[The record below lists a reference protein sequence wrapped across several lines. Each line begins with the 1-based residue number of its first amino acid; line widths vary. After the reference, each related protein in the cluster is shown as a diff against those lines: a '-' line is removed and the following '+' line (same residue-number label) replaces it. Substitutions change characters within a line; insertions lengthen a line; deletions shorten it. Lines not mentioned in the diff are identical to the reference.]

1 MSFIGK
7 ILVVM
12 QLVMSICLMAFAAA
26 VSTYQTNWKVKAD
39 GLEKQLAEQRT
50 KFDNLQKTT
59 DDAATKHAVDLKA
72 QTDLAEQAKVK
83 SEQLQREVVT
93 LAQVND
99 ELKKD
104 SAQKQQ
110 LQKDLAVDVLNRHEE
125 VKELRAQIK
134 QAREDRDKEFKAKE
148 LLETTIYDL
157 TTDISRLNAMTKEQ
171 LRLNE
176 QYRRVLIANKL
187 PSEIEEI
194 VKVTA
199 PAPKGLHGKVRDVM
213 KNPDGGDVL
222 IQTSIGENDG
232 LSKNHILKVYRGSNF
247 LGRALV
253 ITVGADH
260 AVCRMLGTTRGKIEK
275 GDDVATQLVN

>member
-39 GLEKQLAEQRT
+39 GLEKQLTEQRANFA
-50 KFDNLQKTT
+50 KLEQDSKLAADNHNK
-59 DDAATKHAVDLKA
+59 DLKA

-99 ELKKD
+99 ELKKE

-125 VKELRAQIK
+125 VKELRGQLK
-134 QAREDRDKEFKAKE
+134 QAREDRDKEYKAKE
-148 LLETTIYDL
+148 FLETTIYDL
-157 TTDISRLNAMTKEQ
+157 KTDISRLNAMTKEQ

-176 QYRRVLIANKL
+176 QYRRVLISKGF
-187 PSEIEEI
+187 PTEIPDI
-194 VKVTA
+194 VAVTA
-199 PAPKGLHGKVRDVM
+199 PAPKGLQGKVRDVM

-232 LSKNHILKVYRGSNF
+232 LSKGHILKVYRGSNF